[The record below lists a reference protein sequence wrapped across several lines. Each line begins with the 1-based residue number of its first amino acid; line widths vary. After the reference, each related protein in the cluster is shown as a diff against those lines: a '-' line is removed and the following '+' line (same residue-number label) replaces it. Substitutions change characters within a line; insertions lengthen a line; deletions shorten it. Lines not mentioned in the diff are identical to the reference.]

1 MGCHVHVKSMDGQPE
16 SIIIKIRDCIRGSTD
31 SSHLTSRSSSPQ
43 KQSSRGSRSPLECT
57 LTDNSQKDIICTSED
72 LKLQAVTLKG
82 GNCMNFKLV
91 QYISPNDGQT
101 VVLSIRN
108 HNFYISCSMTGDKA
122 ELNLEVKIT
131 HDLRSDP
138 DMKRFL
144 FFNREG
150 PEICLHTFE
159 SVKYR
164 GWFISTAYEK
174 ENEPLEMCRVDS
186 AYRLTKFKIN

>member
-1 MGCHVHVKSMDGQPE
+1 MQGVA
-16 SIIIKIRDCIRGSTD
+16 TLLL
-31 SSHLTSRSSSPQ
+31 LTSNISFFLSTETIVKGVKISATGERRFVFERINS
-43 KQSSRGSRSPLECT
+43 LECT

-82 GNCMNFKLV
+82 GNLNFKLV

-122 ELNLEVKIT
+122 ELNLEE
-131 HDLRSDP
+131 DLRSDP

-186 AYRLTKFKIN
+186 AYREVYNLNVPRVMLYCT